1 MGFLYD
7 SDAYNDDLPYFVPV
21 ASRQHLVLPYAFDTN
36 DMQFQHQD
44 RFAVGADFATYV
56 CDAFDWLWREGA
68 DAPRMM
74 SIGLHL
80 RICARPGR
88 IGGVEKILDHMR
100 RKGGVWFATREAIA
114 PALDRRDAP
123 ARGGTAAM
131 TRILVINPNTSIAVS
146 DVIRRGLAAMA
157 MADVA
162 ITVVNAPFGAEA
174 IETPA
179 EACIAA
185 YAVLATLADHRDD
198 ADAVVVGAFGDPG
211 LDAAR
216 SVMIAP
222 VVGTA
227 AAAFTDA
234 AQDGRRFAVITL
246 GSSMESSI
254 RAAILRHGFSPQL
267 TGIHFLDTSVL
278 DFTADR
284 GHFEAA
290 IRAQAQRCIDD
301 GAEAIVLGG
310 APFTGMGA
318 ALTAALRLP
327 VLAGLEPAVRA
338 AHVQA
343 TRPSP
348 LATHYSS
355 ATKRFVGLSDTLISL
370 LNGGSSQAQTS

>member
-1 MGFLYD
+1 
-7 SDAYNDDLPYFVPV
+7 
-21 ASRQHLVLPYAFDTN
+21 
-36 DMQFQHQD
+36 
-44 RFAVGADFATYV
+44 
-56 CDAFDWLWREGA
+56 
-68 DAPRMM
+68 
-74 SIGLHL
+74 
-80 RICARPGR
+80 
-88 IGGVEKILDHMR
+88 
-100 RKGGVWFATREAIA
+100 
-114 PALDRRDAP
+114 
-123 ARGGTAAM
+123 M

-254 RAAILRHGFSPQL
+254 RAAISASRIFAAVDRDSFPRHFRS
-267 TGIHFLDTSVL
+267 
-278 DFTADR
+278 
-284 GHFEAA
+284 
-290 IRAQAQRCIDD
+290 
-301 GAEAIVLGG
+301 
-310 APFTGMGA
+310 
-318 ALTAALRLP
+318 RL
-327 VLAGLEPAVRA
+327 
-338 AHVQA
+338 H
-343 TRPSP
+343 
-348 LATHYSS
+348 
-355 ATKRFVGLSDTLISL
+355 
-370 LNGGSSQAQTS
+370 GGSGPLRGRHSGAGATLHRRRAPKRSCWVAHRSPAWVPR